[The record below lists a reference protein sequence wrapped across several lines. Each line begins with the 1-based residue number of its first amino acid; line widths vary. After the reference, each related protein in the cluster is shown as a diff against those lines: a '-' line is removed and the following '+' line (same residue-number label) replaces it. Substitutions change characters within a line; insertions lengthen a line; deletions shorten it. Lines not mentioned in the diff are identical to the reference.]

1 MEMCPNTGD
10 ELGLGECGNL
20 ACRQTGAQHRA
31 HCFTLHRRATGT
43 PQLGEN
49 PFQGVADQNLL
60 LSTRFGQS
68 HVLVESATERGI
80 RRWQPLGLGEVS
92 NAQHLGELQGI
103 ASIVFS
109 TREIGTFAVTFGR
122 ERIDQPPGQLM
133 LIQEVD
139 QCLPIVIGRFHANR
153 YRRSITGTAKA
164 AGSLHKLPEPAARIR
179 HPEAS
184 EHASIG
190 R

>member
-1 MEMCPNTGD
+1 M
-10 ELGLGECGNL
+10 
-20 ACRQTGAQHRA
+20 
-31 HCFTLHRRATGT
+31 
-43 PQLGEN
+43 
-49 PFQGVADQNLL
+49 ADQNLL
-60 LSTRFGQS
+60 LSTRVGQS

-80 RRWQPLGLGEVS
+80 GRRQALGLSEVS

-103 ASIVFS
+103 ASIVLG

-122 ERIDQPPGQLM
+122 EPIDQAPGQLM

-139 QCLPIVIGRFHANR
+139 QCLPIVIGGFHANHD
-153 YRRSITGTAKA
+153 RRPITVTAQA
-164 AGSLHKLPEPAARIR
+164 AGSVHELLEPAARIC

-184 EHASIG
+184 EEATVG